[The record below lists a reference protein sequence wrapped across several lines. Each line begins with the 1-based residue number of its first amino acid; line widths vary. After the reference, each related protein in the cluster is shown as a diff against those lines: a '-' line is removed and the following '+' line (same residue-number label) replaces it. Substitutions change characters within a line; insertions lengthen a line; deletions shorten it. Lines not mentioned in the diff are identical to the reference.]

1 MEYLGTLRRE
11 FARVENSAVSDVLKI
26 YKMPYDTSIYERL
39 LETMNERRLKLAE
52 AFVKVLN
59 TGYVLGKWYFHSAYK
74 EYATRKA
81 KELAKKNKRRGR
93 RAFTDKLLTVKL
105 DDAWTTEWIE
115 YDATYF
121 NRDTIKM
128 IKNVWKI
135 SAESVDRFFQIPNF
149 LRESWYRYAFQL
161 AGSFD
166 TNFLMRVQSAFND
179 AVREGMS
186 EKDIAK
192 HIKKVAN
199 NFTKSRAQAIARTE
213 STRAFNTGVLYE
225 GLNTE
230 LADGFRYDAVLD
242 EKTTDICRAR
252 DGKFIPIHDTEKLAE
267 NTPPLHVNCRSMLV
281 PVFDFDEKPQTLPE
295 EVMQKIPAKIREYD
309 KKFIRDFVEQ
319 WSFYRQVAF
328 PQEAV
333 GGFEFVYSQAKPEER
348 FENTI
353 KRVTEIIKNRG
364 WDKPLRRNLDRR
376 EVLEIMRSLYP
387 DIPDAVDGVFDY
399 KIWKAAGRRA
409 GAEQAILVQSGTK
422 VHLVRLNMWIR
433 NKLDNIGTYIHESIH
448 AVRDIGCW
456 RKNKFVGHSSTK
468 YRELEEGTTDLFAQ
482 LLTEL
487 STGDL
492 DYKTGYASEVLL
504 ALVNGDEWAKQNKK
518 SFSEWLKR
526 MWYARNNHS
535 YDEWKDFGV
544 WLVDN
549 NWNDDTA
556 RKLYKMMKEWYDTN
570 PVEFKTLISTVS
582 TRAYGTNQ
590 FAETVIN
597 RITDPAY
604 TESDFV
610 ILMTN
615 PFKQPQQRVVARALI
630 KRFAK
635 EFAE

>member
-128 IKNVWKI
+128 IKDVWKI

-230 LADGFRYDAVLD
+230 LVDGFRYDAVLD

-281 PVFDFDEKPQTLPE
+281 PVFDFDEKPQTLPK
-295 EVMQKIPAKIREYD
+295 EVMQKFPAKIREYD
-309 KKFIRDFVEQ
+309 KKFVRDFVEQ
-319 WSFYRQVAF
+319 WSFYRQAAF

-364 WDKPLRRNLDRR
+364 WDKPLRRNLNRR
-376 EVLEIMRSLYP
+376 EVLELMRSLYP

-409 GAEQAILVQSGTK
+409 GAEQAILLQSDTK
-422 VHLVRLNMWIR
+422 VHLVRLNMWIK
-433 NKLDNIGTYIHESIH
+433 NKLDNICTYIHESIH

-456 RKNKFVGHSSTK
+456 RKNKFGCSSTIH
-468 YRELEEGTTDLFAQ
+468 RELEEGTTDLFAQ

-492 DYKTGYASEVLL
+492 DYKTGYTSEVLL
-504 ALVNGDEWAKQNKK
+504 ALVNGYEWAKQNKK

-535 YDEWKDFGV
+535 YDEWKDFGL

-549 NWNDDTA
+549 NWNNDAA

-590 FAETVIN
+590 IAEIVIN

-615 PFKQPQQRVVARALI
+615 PSLRRVVARALI
-630 KRFAK
+630 KRFAR